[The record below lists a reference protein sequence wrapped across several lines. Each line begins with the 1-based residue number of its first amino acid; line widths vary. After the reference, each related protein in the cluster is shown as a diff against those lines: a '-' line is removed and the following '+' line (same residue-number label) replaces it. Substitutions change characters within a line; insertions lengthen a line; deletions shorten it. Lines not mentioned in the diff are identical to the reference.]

1 MLIGPV
7 FAREVVVAPRRPRLF
22 ISRAVYVSALF
33 LLVCTAWL
41 ILAGT
46 QVIRNVGDMAR
57 FGTLLFQVLSP
68 LQMVLM
74 VFFAAFSTAAAVAQE
89 KDRRTL
95 ILLLMTRM
103 TNLELVLGK
112 LMASLLP
119 VLVMLA
125 AAVPL
130 FCLVLLFGGVSFSQV
145 ARVFAVT
152 LAAVLAAGSLGSTI
166 ALWREKTFQT
176 LALTALLLFFWMG
189 AWEAVYQLG
198 QPLTLGGHS
207 LSDWAN
213 GFHPVRAAMLA
224 AQPWAA
230 SGSGTQPF
238 QTVGMFF
245 CTATAIAVW
254 LNAWA
259 VWKIRKWNPSRGV
272 RMRGDREEEAQE
284 SIWGVEHDLAR
295 ESASAGQSGERSSD
309 ALIDAAED
317 ARTGHVDSRLR
328 RERTT
333 INTRRVWDNPIL
345 WREVRTWAYG
355 RKIIFIRIAYLAAA
369 IAVAAALYAVSGSG
383 HSLQASE
390 GLLARIPPPAL
401 VLAPFFLISLVSVN
415 ALAVTSITGERDG
428 LQLDLLLVT
437 DLSPREFILGKL
449 LGVFW
454 VSGLMIACPLLLC
467 VGLWFA
473 GGINAENLCY
483 VVGGLFV
490 LDIFVAMLGI
500 HCGMTYA
507 NSRTAQTVS
516 QGAVFF
522 LFLGVITCIV
532 MIVSFSGSFQGQLAP
547 FLAFIL
553 GGGVGLYISLGVRNP
568 SPAIG
573 LASIVVPF
581 ATFYAITS
589 FILEQTLSV
598 FLVTVAAYGFTTAAM
613 MIPAVYE
620 FDVEMGRTSGGQE

>member
-1 MLIGPV
+1 
-7 FAREVVVAPRRPRLF
+7 
-22 ISRAVYVSALF
+22 
-33 LLVCTAWL
+33 
-41 ILAGT
+41 
-46 QVIRNVGDMAR
+46 
-57 FGTLLFQVLSP
+57 
-68 LQMVLM
+68 
-74 VFFAAFSTAAAVAQE
+74 
-89 KDRRTL
+89 
-95 ILLLMTRM
+95 
-103 TNLELVLGK
+103 
-112 LMASLLP
+112 
-119 VLVMLA
+119 
-125 AAVPL
+125 L

-145 ARVFAVT
+145 ARVFAIT
-152 LAAVLAAGSLGSTI
+152 LAAVMAAGSLGSTI

-176 LALTALLLFFWMG
+176 LALTMLLLFFWIG

-198 QPLTLGGHS
+198 QQPTWAGHS
-207 LSDWAN
+207 LSDWAT

-224 AQPWAA
+224 AQPWATRG
-230 SGSGTQPF
+230 SGSEQV

-245 CTATAIAVW
+245 CIATVIALC
-254 LNAWA
+254 LNTWA
-259 VWKIRKWNPSRGV
+259 VWRIRQWNPSRGV
-272 RMRGDREEEAQE
+272 RQRGDREEEAQE
-284 SIWGVEHDLAR
+284 SIWGAEYDLAQ
-295 ESASAGQSGERSSD
+295 ESASASADSTAATSADGPG
-309 ALIDAAED
+309 DAAED
-317 ARTGHVDSRLR
+317 ARTRHVDSQLR
-328 RERTT
+328 REQAT

-355 RKIIFIRIAYLAAA
+355 RKILFIRIAYLAAA
-369 IAVAAALYAVSGSG
+369 VGVAVALYAISGGNYSWE
-383 HSLQASE
+383 ASE
-390 GLLARIPPPAL
+390 GLLARIPPAAL

-454 VSGLMIACPLLLC
+454 VAGLMIACPLLLC
-467 VGLWFA
+467 VGLRWT
-473 GGINAENLCY
+473 GGISTENLCY
-483 VVGGLFV
+483 VVGGLIV
-490 LDIFVAMLGI
+490 LDVFVAMLGI

-516 QGAVFF
+516 QGTVFF

-532 MIVSFSGSFQGQLAP
+532 MIVSFGSFHGRLAP

-553 GGGVGLYISLGVRNP
+553 GGGVGLYVSLGVRNP

-573 LASIVVPF
+573 VASILVPF

-589 FILEQTLSV
+589 FMMEHTLSV

>member
-1 MLIGPV
+1 
-7 FAREVVVAPRRPRLF
+7 
-22 ISRAVYVSALF
+22 
-33 LLVCTAWL
+33 
-41 ILAGT
+41 
-46 QVIRNVGDMAR
+46 
-57 FGTLLFQVLSP
+57 
-68 LQMVLM
+68 MVLM
-74 VFFAAFSTAAAVAQE
+74 VFFAAFSSAAAVAQE

-152 LAAVLAAGSLGSTI
+152 LVAVMAAGSLGSTI

-176 LALTALLLFFWMG
+176 LALTALVLFFWIG

-198 QPLTLGGHS
+198 QQPSLGGHS
-207 LSDWAN
+207 LSDWAA

-230 SGSGTQPF
+230 SGSGTRQV
-238 QTVGMFF
+238 QAVGMFF
-245 CTATAIAVW
+245 GIAAAVSVW

-259 VWKIRKWNPSRGV
+259 VWRIRKWNPSRGV
-272 RMRGDREEEAQE
+272 RMRADREEEARE
-284 SIWGVEHDLAR
+284 SIWGAEYDLAQ
-295 ESASAGQSGERSSD
+295 ESASAEDIRQRSADGS
-309 ALIDAAED
+309 IGAAED
-317 ARTGHVDSRLR
+317 ARARHVDAQLR
-328 RERTT
+328 RERATVR
-333 INTRRVWDNPIL
+333 TRRVWDNPIL
-345 WREVRTWAYG
+345 WREVCTWAYG
-355 RKIIFIRIAYLAAA
+355 RKIILNRIAYVATA
-369 IAVAAALYAVSGSG
+369 IGVAVALYAVSGSG
-383 HSLQASE
+383 DATESTA
-390 GLLARIPPPAL
+390 GLMARIPPAAL
-401 VLAPFFLISLVSVN
+401 VLAPFFLISLASVN

-428 LQLDLLLVT
+428 LSLDLLLVT
-437 DLSPREFILGKL
+437 DVSPKEFILGKL

-454 VSGLMIACPLLLC
+454 VAGLMIACPILLC

-473 GGINAENLCY
+473 GGISLENLCY
-483 VVGGLFV
+483 VVGGLVV
-490 LDIFVAMLGI
+490 LDVFVAMLGI

-516 QGAVFF
+516 QGTVFF

-553 GGGVGLYISLGVRNP
+553 GGGVGLYVSLGVRNP
-568 SPAIG
+568 SAAIG
-573 LASIVVPF
+573 LASILVPF

-589 FILEQTLSV
+589 FILEHTLSV
-598 FLVTVAAYGFTTAAM
+598 FLVTAAAYGFTTAAM